1 MRRMQS
7 NDAMKI
13 LFLLRA
19 FNLGGAQRQV
29 IALAGGLHK
38 RGHDVGVA
46 VFYNDSHYERQ
57 LQDCGVRLYPL
68 EKSGRWDI
76 GSFLVKLVR
85 LVRTERPD
93 ILHAYLGVP
102 NACSVLMKLLFPGLR
117 VVCGIRSSARATS
130 GYGWLESG
138 IDKAIRWIG
147 RYADLTISNSVE
159 GAEYAMGGGVPE
171 RRIIVIPNGIDVDAF
186 SPDPEGRA
194 RLRKEWGV
202 SPEEPLIGIVGRV
215 HPIKDH
221 KSFLQAALL
230 LLQEEPSFKFVVVGE
245 GVPEYESELKMFA
258 KQMNVEDRVIWAG
271 VRSDLRSVY
280 SSLDVLCS
288 SSYSEGFSNVIG
300 EAMACG
306 VPCAVTDVGIR
317 RGLLGSSGPYVR
329 PAMPLAW
336 LPR

>member
-1 MRRMQS
+1 
-7 NDAMKI
+7 
-13 LFLLRA
+13 
-19 FNLGGAQRQV
+19 
-29 IALAGGLHK
+29 
-38 RGHDVGVA
+38 
-46 VFYNDSHYERQ
+46 
-57 LQDCGVRLYPL
+57 
-68 EKSGRWDI
+68 
-76 GSFLVKLVR
+76 
-85 LVRTERPD
+85 
-93 ILHAYLGVP
+93 
-102 NACSVLMKLLFPGLR
+102 
-117 VVCGIRSSARATS
+117 
-130 GYGWLESG
+130 
-138 IDKAIRWIG
+138 
-147 RYADLTISNSVE
+147 
-159 GAEYAMGGGVPE
+159 MGGGVPE

-306 VPCAVTDVGIR
+306 VPCAVTDVGDSARIVGEFGTVCPPGDAPRLAAAIGEVLNLGRRDACLGEKCRQRIR
-317 RGLLGSSGPYVR
+317 QEFSVERLVLATEQALRSVRR
-329 PAMPLAW
+329 PA
-336 LPR
+336 RQSGNTEYRDSGEGK